1 MPSLRVA
8 HAYDRNRHHPP
19 EVSGRIAT
27 AITEPVER
35 AFREP
40 HVLEVGVGTGRIA
53 MPVVAR
59 GFQLT
64 GVDTDPE
71 MMELF
76 RAKYKGVSR
85 KVSLVVGDAQDLPFP
100 NANFH
105 AVIAVHVWHLVPDLE
120 LALSEALRMLRPG
133 GFLLEGWDQPVP
145 EGPEFQIQERW
156 CEALGKYGY
165 AVQRGGHTAA
175 LEQSRQYLAS
185 RGLESKEAGI
195 ARWEVQHTP
204 PEVLEA
210 LAEGL
215 FSFTRNVPLE
225 VRFAAA
231 RDVRPW
237 LEAQYPDLEAPVKTS
252 WSFHL
257 RTTRLPSRP

>member
-40 HVLEVGVGTGRIA
+40 HLLEVGVGTGRVG
-53 MPVVAR
+53 MPIVAR
-59 GFQLT
+59 GFQFT

-76 RAKYKGVSR
+76 RTKCSGVSR
-85 KVSLVVGDAQDLPFP
+85 KVSLVVGDAQNLPF
-100 NANFH
+100 ADESFH
-105 AVIAVHVWHLVPDLE
+105 AVLAVHVWHVVPDLE
-120 LALSEALRMLRPG
+120 RALSEATRVLRPG
-133 GFLLEGWDQPVP
+133 GFLFEGWDQPVP
-145 EGPEFQIQERW
+145 DGPEFQIQHRW
-156 CEALGKYGY
+156 CTELSRYGY
-165 AVQRGGHTAA
+165 TVQRGAHTAA
-175 LEQSRQYLAS
+175 LGQSRSYLAS
-185 RGLESKEAGI
+185 RGLESREAAI
-195 ARWEVQHTP
+195 ARWDVQHTP
-204 PEVLEA
+204 LEVLES

-215 FSFTRNVPLE
+215 FSFARNIPLE

-237 LEAQYPDLEAPVKTS
+237 LEDRYPDLEAPVKTS

-257 RTTRLPSRP
+257 RTTRLPGRA